1 MDLQLHRSQ
10 LTMWTSC
17 GKIVILA
24 LLIYISFKMVLV
36 KFSKKYI
43 SFLLFYQAYTYV
55 KIKILIFISLLYV
68 IFFFS
73 LSHLYFISLLILAQ
87 RGKAITIR
95 IANWYNRRILEHKAI
110 RQKDKA
116 IVTHNSQIHKLQ
128 TKVVA

>member
-1 MDLQLHRSQ
+1 
-10 LTMWTSC
+10 
-17 GKIVILA
+17 
-24 LLIYISFKMVLV
+24 MVLV